1 LRFAVR
7 RPATRPA
14 SPRGHRPP
22 GGDVLALRAGPAG
35 GLAGTTDAS
44 LAERTRNDG
53 VRDLPPYGRMSLA
66 RVLLGPEGADLDL
79 VPPTG
84 RSRDHRAPA
93 APAPV
98 RPALT
103 GVLAGTADGPWA
115 PAANGMGS
123 GPAVAGSSARL
134 PVVAGRAVN
143 GVASGSA
150 VEPPAHVPA
159 AAGTP
164 AMRLGSGPVAGLSA
178 RLSVVAGRAA
188 NGVAS
193 GPAVE
198 PPARVPAV
206 SGTSALDLA
215 AGPEAAGEG
224 PEVLTPTRVMAG
236 RPAAWASGETDH
248 RLGETTGT
256 LLLRHLAKDAPRPP
270 GRPGLSRPPTLDAP
284 STIPEIPRRERRPL
298 AGRKAGALTPRTR

>member
-22 GGDVLALRAGPAG
+22 GGEVLALRAGPAG
-35 GLAGTTDAS
+35 GLAGITDAS
-44 LAERTRNDG
+44 VAERTRSDG

-79 VPPTG
+79 APPTG
-84 RSRDHRAPA
+84 RSQDHRAPA
-93 APAPV
+93 VPAPV

-103 GVLAGTADGPWA
+103 GVLTGTADAPWA
-115 PAANGMGS
+115 PAANGMSS
-123 GPAVAGSSARL
+123 GPA
-134 PVVAGRAVN
+134 
-143 GVASGSA
+143 
-150 VEPPAHVPA
+150 
-159 AAGTP
+159 
-164 AMRLGSGPVAGLSA
+164 
-178 RLSVVAGRAA
+178 VAGRAA

-193 GPAVE
+193 GPAAG
-198 PPARVPAV
+198 PPARVSVV
-206 SGTSALDLA
+206 SGTSAFDLA
-215 AGPEAAGEG
+215 VGPAVVGEDL
-224 PEVLTPTRVMAG
+224 EVLTPTRVVAG
-236 RPAAWASGETDH
+236 RPAAWVSGETDH

-270 GRPGLSRPPTLDAP
+270 VLDAP

-298 AGRKAGALTPRTR
+298 TGRKAGVLTPRTR

>member
-1 LRFAVR
+1 MRFAVR

-35 GLAGTTDAS
+35 GLAGITDAS

-93 APAPV
+93 APA

-103 GVLAGTADGPWA
+103 GVLTGTADAPWA
-115 PAANGMGS
+115 PAADGMGP
-123 GPAVAGSSARL
+123 GQAVAGSSACL
-134 PVVAGRAVN
+134 P
-143 GVASGSA
+143 
-150 VEPPAHVPA
+150 
-159 AAGTP
+159 
-164 AMRLGSGPVAGLSA
+164 
-178 RLSVVAGRAA
+178 VVAGRAA

-193 GPAVE
+193 GPAAG
-198 PPARVPAV
+198 PPAHVPAV
-206 SGTSALDLA
+206 SGTSAFDLA
-215 AGPEAAGEG
+215 VGPVAVGE
-224 PEVLTPTRVMAG
+224 
-236 RPAAWASGETDH
+236 D
-248 RLGETTGT
+248 
-256 LLLRHLAKDAPRPP
+256 
-270 GRPGLSRPPTLDAP
+270 
-284 STIPEIPRRERRPL
+284 
-298 AGRKAGALTPRTR
+298 

>member
-22 GGDVLALRAGPAG
+22 GGDVLALRAGPEG
-35 GLAGTTDAS
+35 GLAGITDAS

-84 RSRDHRAPA
+84 RARDHRAPA
-93 APAPV
+93 GPAPV
-98 RPALT
+98 RPVLT
-103 GVLAGTADGPWA
+103 GVLTGTADGPWA
-115 PAANGMGS
+115 PAANDMWS
-123 GPAVAGSSARL
+123 GPAVAG
-134 PVVAGRAVN
+134 
-143 GVASGSA
+143 
-150 VEPPAHVPA
+150 E
-159 AAGTP
+159 
-164 AMRLGSGPVAGLSA
+164 
-178 RLSVVAGRAA
+178 
-188 NGVAS
+188 
-193 GPAVE
+193 
-198 PPARVPAV
+198 
-206 SGTSALDLA
+206 DL
-215 AGPEAAGEG
+215 
-224 PEVLTPTRVMAG
+224 EVLTPTRVMAG

-270 GRPGLSRPPTLDAP
+270 GRPGLSRPPVLDAP

-298 AGRKAGALTPRTR
+298 TGRKAGVLTPRTR

>member
-22 GGDVLALRAGPAG
+22 GGDVLGLRAGPEG
-35 GLAGTTDAS
+35 GLAGITDAS

-66 RVLLGPEGADLDL
+66 HVLLGPEGADLDL

-84 RSRDHRAPA
+84 RARDHRAPA
-93 APAPV
+93 GRAPV

-103 GVLAGTADGPWA
+103 GVLTGTADGPGA
-115 PAANGMGS
+115 PAANAVGS
-123 GPAVAGSSARL
+123 GPAAGSSACL
-134 PVVAGRAVN
+134 PAVAGGTAN
-143 GVASGSA
+143 GVGSGPTTG
-150 VEPPAHVPA
+150 PPAH
-159 AAGTP
+159 TP
-164 AMRLGSGPVAGLSA
+164 EVAGKP
-178 RLSVVAGRAA
+178 A
-188 NGVAS
+188 NGVAP
-193 GPAVE
+193 GPTTGSRAHVSAAGR
-198 PPARVPAV
+198 PAHAPAA
-206 SGTSALDLA
+206 GTSAFDLASGSLA
-215 AGPEAAGEG
+215 AGEDL
-224 PEVLTPTRVMAG
+224 EVLTPTRVMAG

-298 AGRKAGALTPRTR
+298 TGRKAGALTPRTR